1 MQNYLYL
8 SFFNLWIEDQFT
20 NELSHTVTF
29 AHFENILTVIEHDN
43 TNITPVVSVNDSSW
57 ISQKWI
63 GLNTIMKMIFEIY
76 NYYCLRYQYDGL
88 QQGQI

>member
-43 TNITPVVSVNDSSW
+43 TNITPVVSVNDSS
-57 ISQKWI
+57 
-63 GLNTIMKMIFEIY
+63 
-76 NYYCLRYQYDGL
+76 
-88 QQGQI
+88 